1 LASEFHQL
9 HEPKIYMIC
18 SVMKALVYGAEKIST
33 TQLRQFQVGLN
44 STRKAGTT
52 CSDAN
57 CQKAIEQLKHEIH
70 QVTPAVSTL
79 FDKLFQRN
87 KQQLL
92 QEVGTRAT
100 GPRSKLAH
108 QLAQINL
115 APKTRLTGQQT

>member
-1 LASEFHQL
+1 ME
-9 HEPKIYMIC
+9 
-18 SVMKALVYGAEKIST
+18 ALVYGAEKIST

-44 STRKAGTT
+44 SARKAGTT
-52 CSDAN
+52 WSDSN

-70 QVTPAVSTL
+70 QVTPAVSKL

-87 KQQLL
+87 KRQLL

-100 GPRSKLAH
+100 GHRSKLAQ
-108 QLAQINL
+108 QLAPINL